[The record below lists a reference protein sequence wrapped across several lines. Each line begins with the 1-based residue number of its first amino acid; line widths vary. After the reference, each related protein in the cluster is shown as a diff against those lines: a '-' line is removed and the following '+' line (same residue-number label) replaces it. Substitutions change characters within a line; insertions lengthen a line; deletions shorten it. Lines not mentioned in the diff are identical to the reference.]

1 MAIAI
6 GTDGTINI
14 TTILA
19 LTETAPLTHAHTG
32 TGSLVIIGNALP
44 TTPGIGT
51 VTSIPNTTA
60 TGREKNGAVS
70 GGGTLIPTAK
80 GLRVVG
86 SGKRSTENS
95 G

>member
-6 GTDGTINI
+6 GTDGTISI

-19 LTETAPLTHAHTG
+19 LTETAPLTDAPTG
-32 TGSLVIIGNALP
+32 TGSLVTIGNALAI
-44 TTPGIGT
+44 TPGT
-51 VTSIPNTTA
+51 MTETSIPNTTA

-86 SGKRSTENS
+86 SGKRNS